1 MTTTA
6 DSRVEHP
13 RTASAGKFHEYPVNE
28 MRQAVLAYMEEREL
42 EIRAERAL
50 VAVTLS
56 TATLVLCLTS
66 LLP

>member
-1 MTTTA
+1 
-6 DSRVEHP
+6 
-13 RTASAGKFHEYPVNE
+13 
-28 MRQAVLAYMEEREL
+28 MEEREL

-66 LLP
+66 LLS